1 MITSFSDAFVRATEP
16 HAAWG
21 WEQLEAFT
29 AFMPSGPWTAD
40 LGQCLYQQGGR
51 DLRISIL
58 GTFDESDG
66 SWLWGW
72 ANPGFGDMPVA
83 GASAAVRECGLRDG
97 VREFTEEGLDLSSF
111 PDPRMAVEH
120 LAFGAMGVIGA
131 AGYLG
136 VEAAPGTR
144 VYLVPDDP
152 TVPRTVPDAV
162 TLPRVLLTG
171 AGLIDGAVPRRVV
184 GGYFAHH
191 GLPQRPS
198 PTGIGAGLPNGSA
211 VTVSF
216 DEAGRIASVDVTAL

>member
-21 WEQLEAFT
+21 WEQLEVFT

-40 LGQCLYQQGGR
+40 LGRCLYQQGGR
-51 DLRISIL
+51 DLRISVL

-72 ANPGFGDMPVA
+72 ANPGFGDMPVV
-83 GASAAVRECGLRDG
+83 GASAEVRRRGERAG
-97 VREFTEEGLDLSSF
+97 VPEFTEAGLDLSAF
-111 PDPRMAVEH
+111 PDPRMAVER
-120 LAFGAMGVIGA
+120 LAFGAMGVLAA

-144 VYLVPDDP
+144 LYLVPDDP
-152 TVPRTVPDAV
+152 SVPRTAPDAV

-171 AGLIDGAVPRRVV
+171 AGAVEGAVPRAVV

-191 GLPQRPS
+191 GLAQRPS
-198 PTGIGAGLPNGSA
+198 PDAIGADLPNGA
-211 VTVSF
+211 PVTVSF
-216 DEAGRIASVDVTAL
+216 DEAGRIASVNVTAL